1 MKDMRTIAAA
11 SLWAAGLCLSG
22 LLIPFLGQIAALFT
36 PVPLIIL
43 WVRSG
48 RRAGLAA
55 LAFAGVAVL
64 SLAGPQATVILVSA
78 FGLMAVGVGEGMFRK
93 FKAEGAVLLGGL
105 LPLAVLGAA
114 LTYYFVRIGKNPVA
128 VLEQSF
134 HEILKEAVALYLRVG
149 LKESAEMVA
158 AASDK
163 FVYYMVRL
171 MPALAVTSSV
181 LQAACC
187 YGLARVLML
196 KRDGQA
202 SGYGGTS
209 LAAWYAPDV
218 WVWGLILALSL
229 VAIPSSSGR
238 TVGLNLVIVFIA
250 VYAAQ
255 GMAVVEHALKKVR
268 IASFGRGLIHALIL
282 ATPLLV
288 FVTALG
294 VVDIW
299 ADFRKVREGA
309 IPPE

>member
-1 MKDMRTIAAA
+1 
-11 SLWAAGLCLSG
+11 
-22 LLIPFLGQIAALFT
+22 
-36 PVPLIIL
+36 
-43 WVRSG
+43 
-48 RRAGLAA
+48 
-55 LAFAGVAVL
+55 
-64 SLAGPQATVILVSA
+64 
-78 FGLMAVGVGEGMFRK
+78 
-93 FKAEGAVLLGGL
+93 
-105 LPLAVLGAA
+105 VLGAA

-128 VLEQSF
+128 VLEQYFQES
-134 HEILKEAVALYLRVG
+134 LKEVAALYLKVG
-149 LKESAEMVA
+149 LRETADMVA
-158 AASDK
+158 AVSDK

-187 YGLARVLML
+187 YGLARVVML

-202 SGYGGTS
+202 SGHGGTS

-238 TVGLNLVIVFIA
+238 TVGLNLVIVFIV
-250 VYAAQ
+250 VYTAQ
-255 GMAVVEHALKKVR
+255 GIAVVEHALRKVR

-299 ADFRKVREGA
+299 ADFRKVREGT
-309 IPPE
+309 IPPER

>member
-11 SLWAAGLCLSG
+11 SLWAAGLYLSG
-22 LLIPFLGQIAALFT
+22 LFIPFLGQIAALFT

-55 LAFAGVAVL
+55 LGSAGVAVL
-64 SLAGPQATVILVSA
+64 FLAGPQAAVILVSA

-93 FKAEGAVLLGGL
+93 FKAEGAALLGGL

-128 VLEQSF
+128 VLEQYFQES
-134 HEILKEAVALYLRVG
+134 LKEVAALYLKVG
-149 LKESAEMVA
+149 LRETADMVA

-163 FVYYMVRL
+163 LVYYMVRL
-171 MPALAVTSSV
+171 LPALAVTSSV

-202 SGYGGTS
+202 SGHGGTS

-229 VAIPSSSGR
+229 VAIPSSPGR

-282 ATPLLV
+282 ATPLLA

-299 ADFRKVREGA
+299 ADFRKVRGGA
-309 IPPE
+309 MPPE

>member
-1 MKDMRTIAAA
+1 MKDTRTIAAA
-11 SLWAAGLCLSG
+11 SLWAAGLYLSG
-22 LLIPFLGQIAALFT
+22 LFIPFLGQIAALFT

-55 LAFAGVAVL
+55 LAFAAVAVL
-64 SLAGPQATVILVSA
+64 FLAGPQAAVILVFA
-78 FGLMAVGVGEGMFRK
+78 FGLMAAGVGEGMFRK
-93 FKAEGAVLLGGL
+93 FKPETAALLGGL

-114 LTYYFVRIGKNPVA
+114 LAYYFVRIGKNPVA
-128 VLEQSF
+128 VLEQYFQES
-134 HEILKEAVALYLRVG
+134 LKEVAALYLKVG
-149 LKESAEMVA
+149 LRETADMVA
-158 AASDK
+158 AVSDK
-163 FVYYMVRL
+163 LVYYMVGL
-171 MPALAVTSSV
+171 LPALAVTSSV
-181 LQAACC
+181 VQAACC
-187 YGLARVLML
+187 YGLARVFML

-202 SGYGGTS
+202 SGHGGTS

-229 VAIPSSSGR
+229 VAIPSSPGR
-238 TVGLNLVIVFIA
+238 TAGLNLVIVFIV

-255 GMAVVEHALKKVR
+255 GMAVVEHALRKVR

-282 ATPLLV
+282 ATPLLA

-299 ADFRKVREGA
+299 ADFRKVREG
-309 IPPE
+309 IPPER

>member
-11 SLWAAGLCLSG
+11 SLWAAGLYLSG

-48 RRAGLAA
+48 RRAGLTA

-64 SLAGPQATVILVSA
+64 FLAGPQAAVILVSA
-78 FGLMAVGVGEGMFRK
+78 FGLMAVGVGEGMFR
-93 FKAEGAVLLGGL
+93 
-105 LPLAVLGAA
+105 
-114 LTYYFVRIGKNPVA
+114 TYYFVRIGKNPA
-128 VLEQSF
+128 AILEQYFQES
-134 HEILKEAVALYLRVG
+134 LKEVAALYLKVG
-149 LKESAEMVA
+149 LRETADMVA

-163 FVYYMVRL
+163 LVYYMVRL
-171 MPALAVTSSV
+171 LPALAVTSSV

-202 SGYGGTS
+202 SGHGGTS

-229 VAIPSSSGR
+229 VAIPSSSVR

-255 GMAVVEHALKKVR
+255 GMAVVEHALRKSR

-294 VVDIW
+294 AVDIW
-299 ADFRKVREGA
+299 ADFRKVREG
-309 IPPE
+309 IPPER